1 MTGVSARRGKVR
13 DYVHVHEF
21 ASGVRAHRKAIR
33 VRTYGAEGEIPLIVL
48 SASDDPTQNVAQDV
62 ERIAAEVLLRE
73 YPEGARRARRDE
85 PWFLLVEHLPPSY
98 DLLQPRKEDRRETF
112 EYVRFDDYRVT
123 VEGRLGL
130 RRRVRDAGRALRE
143 NTRAE
148 YGVSRA
154 TLGHPS
160 WRPTTKEEVER
171 EAGMTLNDTFE
182 ATPGGALPD
191 GLPRLRGDENG

>member
-1 MTGVSARRGKVR
+1 MSGRRRKVR

-21 ASGVRAHRKAIR
+21 AGGLRAHRKAIR
-33 VRTYGAEGEIPLIVL
+33 VRTYEAEGEPPLIVL

-62 ERIAAEVLLRE
+62 ERIAAEVLLQW
-73 YPEGARRARRDE
+73 YPERARRAKRDE

-98 DLLQPRKEDRRETF
+98 DLLQPRKEDRREIF
-112 EYVRFDDYRVT
+112 EYVWFDDYRVT

-130 RRRVRDAGRALRE
+130 RRRVRNAGRALRE

-148 YGVSRA
+148 LGVSRA
-154 TLGHPS
+154 TLGYPS
-160 WRPTTKEEVER
+160 WHPTTKEEVER
-171 EAGMTLNDTFE
+171 EAGMTLDDTFE

-191 GLPRLRGDENG
+191 GLPRLWGGENG